1 MSLFLPL
8 ARGSVDPM
16 VASREGFDA
25 RRALE
30 EGAGVFAATDRGAI
44 LTCADGPDSS
54 ALRLM
59 RLDSRLA
66 LELIDEGVG
75 VYFLGR
81 SSAGEVGIGLGLS
94 AVGTHERVGE
104 LASLMS
110 GEPAYWR
117 HLRSAGHC
125 LLGDDPAF
133 ALPLVSLAA
142 WHARAGFCARC
153 GQPVRSIQAG
163 WASECSGCHH
173 IEYPRQDPA
182 IIVRVEDRE
191 GRVLLAHNAAWPE
204 ARHSLIA
211 GFVEGGETP
220 ENAVIREV
228 EEEVGL
234 EVMAP
239 EYRATQPWPFPR
251 SQMMGFVAQLRSD
264 APREPEPDGVEIDQA
279 RFYSREEFAAA
290 LLSGRISAPGPASI
304 AHALLVEWFGG
315 PLPASPIDA
324 GLRSSTGG
332 LRPSTGW

>member
-30 EGAGVFAATDRGAI
+30 EGAGVFAATDRGVV
-44 LTCADGPDSS
+44 LTCADGADSS
-54 ALRLM
+54 ALRLV

-94 AVGTHERVGE
+94 AVGIHERVGE

-110 GEPAYWR
+110 GEPVYWR

-125 LLGDDPAF
+125 LVGDDPAF

-153 GQPVRSIQAG
+153 GQPVHTIQAG

-191 GRVLLAHNAAWPE
+191 GRVLLAHNAAWPK

-211 GFVEGGETP
+211 GFVEGGESP

-324 GLRSSTGG
+324 GLCSSTGG
-332 LRPSTGW
+332 LRSSTGW